1 MDNQGIMALA
11 AQGRGGDTILAHLRP
26 GEVVLPPEV
35 LEPSLVKQLE
45 KKLQDKGFEYSALVA
60 GDEDVSIN
68 PATGLPEFGLFSKL
82 KKGVSK
88 LWKKVKKV
96 VEPVAKVAR
105 FIPGPWQIPANA
117 YLVGKTAINVAKGDQ
132 DFKALLREGVKTF
145 AFTNI
150 GFKDGKLSIPEGSK
164 IGGRARDFL
173 GSKFGGTETVPGGES
188 VTVKS
193 GDTLSKIAADTGTTV
208 EQLAQAN
215 NIADP
220 NMIQVGQ
227 TLKVPGGT
235 PSGPFAR
242 IRQGIATLRGEGDQ
256 VAQGQQKE
264 GFLGRMFPGL
274 SGSFYDDV
282 LGIDPSGGGIFGSVK
297 DSFDPTKGG
306 IDPRLLAASIA
317 YGKAVERAAE
327 KEAKGMTDIRDSL
340 RPDLAAP
347 QVYGGGLGGF
357 NLGFAE
363 GGEVLDMRDGGE
375 SEGPG
380 TGTSDDIP
388 AMLSDGEFVMTAKA
402 VRNAGSFDI
411 APGNGGIMQL
421 VPSGEPSREKGS
433 DNMMTLMKYL
443 EGVA

>member
-1 MDNQGIMALA
+1 MNNGITSLA
-11 AQGRGGDTILAHLRP
+11 KLGRNGDTELAHLMV
-26 GEVVLPPEV
+26 GEVILPPGF
-35 LEPSLVKQLE
+35 LSSDKKLKSSLE
-45 KKLQDKGFEYSALVA
+45 KKLA
-60 GDEDVSIN
+60 GYDSNIQERTVGSDMVSYN
-68 PATGLPEFGLFSKL
+68 PNTGLAEFGFL
-82 KKGVSK
+82 SK

-132 DFKALLREGVKTF
+132 DFKALLREGLKSY

-150 GFKDGKLSIPEGSK
+150 GLKDGKLTIPEGSK

-173 GSKFGGTETVPGGES
+173 GSKFGGSETVAGGES

-220 NMIQVGQ
+220 NMLQVGQ
-227 TLKVPGGT
+227 TIKVPAGKA
-235 PSGPFAR
+235 SGPFAR

-297 DSFDPTKGG
+297 DSFDPAKGG

-317 YGKAVERAAE
+317 YGKAVEKAAE

-357 NLGFAE
+357 DLGLTGYAE
-363 GGEVLDMRDGGE
+363 GGAVMDMRAGGE
-375 SEGPG
+375 SAGPG

-402 VRNAGSFDI
+402 VRNSGGFEVS
-411 APGNGGIMQL
+411 PGQNGIMQL
-421 VPSGEPSREKGS
+421 VPTGKPSREKGS
-433 DNMMTLMKYL
+433 DNMMTLMKYF

>member
-1 MDNQGIMALA
+1 MDNQGIMSLA

-26 GEVVLPPEV
+26 GELVLPPEV

-68 PATGLPEFGLFSKL
+68 PATGLPEFGFFSKS
-82 KKGVSK
+82 KKGVSR
-88 LWKKVKKV
+88 LWKGVKKV
-96 VEPVAKVAR
+96 LDPVAKVAR
-105 FIPGPWQIPANA
+105 VIPGPWQIPANV
-117 YLVGKTAINVAKGDQ
+117 YLVGKTAVNVAKGDQ
-132 DFKALLREGVKTF
+132 DFKALLREGLKTY

-150 GFKDGKLSIPEGSK
+150 GFKDGKLFVPEGSK

-173 GSKFGGTETVPGGES
+173 ANKFGGGETL
-188 VTVKS
+188 TVKE
-193 GDTLSKIAADTGTTV
+193 GDTLSQIAADTGTTV

-215 NIADP
+215 NITDP
-220 NMIQVGQ
+220 NMIKVGQ
-227 TLKVPGGT
+227 TLKVPGST
-235 PSGPFAR
+235 SSGPFAR

-256 VAQGQQKE
+256 TTQGQQKE

-274 SGSFYDDV
+274 SGSFFDDV
-282 LGIDPSGGGIFGSVK
+282 LGIDPSGGGIFGSIK
-297 DSFDPTKGG
+297 DSFDPAKGG

-327 KEAKGMTDIRDSL
+327 KEAKGMTDIRDTFRS
-340 RPDLAAP
+340 DLAAP

-357 NLGFAE
+357 NLGFAA

-375 SEGPG
+375 SAGPG

-402 VRNAGSFDI
+402 VRNAGSFDV

-421 VPSGEPSREKGS
+421 VPSGNPSREKGS